1 MNIAQK
7 LLPKLY
13 KVRGKIGRMGFRVHT
28 VELLN
33 EYFDVD
39 ETDSDF
45 AGSTRTPIVEA
56 SGQPPK
62 VVWKK
67 ADDVGFGNAMENIVE
82 IGPITPAFP
91 GGGTGLTTLMGELA
105 RGETRNLWI
114 VGPKVPNGARYRIL
128 DVKADK
134 ALRYMITAQG
144 EERALQGL

>member
-13 KVRGKIGRMGFRVHT
+13 KVRGKIGKMGFRVHA
-28 VELLN
+28 VELVTEL
-33 EYFDVD
+33 FDSGAD
-39 ETDSDF
+39 GSAF
-45 AGSTRTPIVEA
+45 AGSSRLPIVED

-67 ADDVGFGNAMENIVE
+67 ADDVAFGNAMENIVE
-82 IGPITPAFP
+82 IGPITPAFA
-91 GGGTGLTTLMGELA
+91 GGGTDLTSLMGSLA
-105 RGETRNLWI
+105 RGEVRYLFIT
-114 VGPKVPNGARYRIL
+114 GPKVPDGVRYRIL

-144 EERALQGL
+144 EGEALKGL